1 MCVTFYDKMIL
12 PPLEYRKI
20 TAPYYRIRVFEYWGD
35 IYEAIFC
42 YLKPFLKVKDG
53 SDIFESIDNL
63 DIYFNYELLVK
74 NTTPISW
81 NDMLKLT
88 GLKTLGQLRIA
99 MFGSSLKDICHNK
112 KIILPYQDVFSPH
125 QLESILPK
133 LSELGHQKIR
143 CIPELP
149 EVDKPVITDLDVKEI
164 IHRYNQN
171 RCLQTL
177 DENLFFGNA
186 FDFVETYICGS
197 KEQVEF
203 FVKDLEGFMCNEKTR
218 TNWQDD

>member
-1 MCVTFYDKMIL
+1 MIL

-20 TAPYYRIRVFEYWGD
+20 TAPYYRIGVFEYWGD
-35 IYEAIFC
+35 IYQAIFC

-53 SDIFESIDNL
+53 SDIFESID
-63 DIYFNYELLVK
+63 DINIYWNYELLVK

-88 GLKTLGQLRIA
+88 GLKKLGQLRIA
-99 MFGSSLKDICHNK
+99 MFDSSLKDICHNE
-112 KIILPYQDVFSPH
+112 KIIPPYQDVFSPH

-133 LSELGHQKIR
+133 LSELGHQKVR

-149 EVDKPVITDLDVKEI
+149 EVDKPVITGLDVKEI
-164 IHRYNQN
+164 IHKYNQN

-197 KEQVEF
+197 EEQVEIF
-203 FVKDLEGFMCNEKTR
+203 KNNLEGFICNEKT
-218 TNWQDD
+218 TTHWEHD